1 MSSLSLPPPSSLPRR
16 RGSPATAPRST
27 QVAPPSRAAGTHP
40 FPRAAPACGPRC
52 PVSGFRRP
60 SQAANRRGGRM
71 DEGLPGTAPAHLGN
85 FAQEMAWGGGCG
97 SPPTGKWR
105 WVEHGWPGGLWQGPN
120 PACSW
125 GSETPE
131 ALPGAQRRK
140 DGAGGGGGS
149 RHHTRAHPSSV
160 RTLKAQASHCP
171 GFGWPGPCDGEDWDP
186 CV

>member
-1 MSSLSLPPPSSLPRR
+1 
-16 RGSPATAPRST
+16 
-27 QVAPPSRAAGTHP
+27 
-40 FPRAAPACGPRC
+40 
-52 PVSGFRRP
+52 
-60 SQAANRRGGRM
+60 M

-85 FAQEMAWGGGCG
+85 FAQEMAWGEGCG

-120 PACSW
+120 PARSW

-140 DGAGGGGGS
+140 DGAGGWGGGS

-171 GFGWPGPCDGEDWDP
+171 GFG
-186 CV
+186 